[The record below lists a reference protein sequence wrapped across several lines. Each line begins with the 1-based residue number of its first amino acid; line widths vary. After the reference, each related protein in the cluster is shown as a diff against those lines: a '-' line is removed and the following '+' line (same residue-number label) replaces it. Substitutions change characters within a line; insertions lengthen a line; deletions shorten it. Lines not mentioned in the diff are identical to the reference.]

1 MRPIGL
7 HVRLKN
13 GLADVLQAVDELALN
28 VVQSFLIT
36 ESNKYASLSDKL
48 IHRFTKAKKEQDF
61 LYFVHAAY
69 WSGLHD
75 LKSKMFTSLKQ
86 EMAIAQDLQSD
97 GIVVHI
103 GAGKAGMSQK
113 DKALYVAE
121 SINEL
126 SVMHHRVK
134 LILENSPHAGRNFGG
149 NIDDFAVLM
158 EHVEDKSFVHFCID
172 TAHAFVFGYNL
183 ANQKQLDDFLHQI
196 ESICEPSNMALLHFN
211 DAADKCGSY
220 IDKHEVPG
228 QGLIGKNALQHCMNS
243 KVFKNLPIIMELSS
257 SCQDSYSEI
266 LDKVK
271 SWDYQE

>member
-7 HVRLKN
+7 HVRLKS

-48 IHRFTKAKKEQDF
+48 IDRFTKAKKQQDF

-75 LKSKMFTSLKQ
+75 IKSKMFTSLKQ
-86 EMAIAQDLQSD
+86 EMSIAQDLQSD

-126 SVMHHRVK
+126 SIVHPQVK

-158 EHVEDKSFVHFCID
+158 EHVEDKSFINFCVD

-183 ANQKQLDDFLHQI
+183 ANQRKLDDFLHQI
-196 ESICEPSNMALLHFN
+196 DSIFEPSNMALLHFN
-211 DAADKCGSY
+211 DAVDKCGSY

-228 QGLIGKNALQHCMNS
+228 EGLIGKNALQHCMKS
-243 KVFKNLPIIMELSS
+243 QLFKDLPIIIELSS
-257 SCQDSYSEI
+257 SCQDSYPSI
-266 LDKVK
+266 LDTVK
-271 SWDYQE
+271 SWDY